1 MCHPALSGTSR
12 PDFRHD
18 HRSLP
23 DGVNGPTAGFFAA
36 VRIWAGRHRAREA
49 LRDLAESGD
58 RHLLADIGVTR
69 EEALRR
75 AGKWF
80 WQG

>member
-1 MCHPALSGTSR
+1 MCHPALSVVSR
-12 PDFRHD
+12 PAFRHD
-18 HRSLP
+18 HRFFR
-23 DGVNGPTAGFFAA
+23 DGVNGPVAGFFATL
-36 VRIWAGRHRAREA
+36 RIWAGRHRAREA
-49 LRDLAESGD
+49 LRDLAEHGD

>member
-1 MCHPALSGTSR
+1 MCHPALSVVSR
-12 PDFRHD
+12 PAFRHD
-18 HRSLP
+18 HCAFP
-23 DGVNGPTAGFFAA
+23 DGVHGPTAGFFATL
-36 VRIWAGRHRAREA
+36 RIWAGRHRAREA
-49 LRDLAESGD
+49 LRDLAEHGD